1 MGPGLSVVN
10 LARSAAVEVFD
21 TLLRQPPIDPSS
33 DKGARIPSMS
43 GKIEFKQLFFTY
55 PLAPD
60 RPIFYD
66 FNLTIQPGQSVALV
80 GPSGSGKSTIA
91 RFLLRFYDPNQG
103 QIIIDDKYP
112 LNALNVSWFRS
123 QVGYV
128 AQDPLLFPGTIREN
142 IAMGL
147 NAHGVAATNEQVYQA
162 AKDSCAHGE
171 ENISL
176 LSASFQSTV
185 SAHIEL
191 DFILGLPGGYDT
203 FYGGTSVQLSGGQ
216 LQRICIARALIRNP
230 RYGALFDLNIQANRS
245 CRKSKHSHS

>member
-10 LARSAAVEVFD
+10 LGRSAAVEVFD

-33 DKGARIPSMS
+33 DKGTRIDGGVS
-43 GKIEFKQLFFTY
+43 GKIEFKKIFFTY

-66 FNLTIQPGQSVALV
+66 FNLTIEPGQSVALV

-112 LNALNVSWFRS
+112 LNVLNISWFRS

-147 NAHGVAATNEQVYQA
+147 NAHGETATNEQVYQA
-162 AKDSCAHGE
+162 AKDACAHGT
-171 ENISL
+171 IRMPLSIASL
-176 LSASFQSTV
+176 LSTHLFHFKPWV
-185 SAHIEL
+185 
-191 DFILGLPGGYDT
+191 DFILGLADGYDT
-203 FYGGTSVQLSGGQ
+203 YYGGTSVQFSGGQ

-230 RYGALFDLNIQANRS
+230 R
-245 CRKSKHSHS
+245 